1 MKRHF
6 MKSLKAFGMGVIS
19 LVAASSLVVSCYD
32 DSALRGEISGVKED
46 VKNLS
51 ARLDSLENS
60 LTSQITAV
68 QALYTAVESLKA
80 ADDALTSKDEELASK
95 IIIAEVKATDNGKI
109 QVVLTDG
116 TSVEI
121 EPASN
126 VKNQLVTVVDNN
138 WALVD
143 PVTGAVTTLKVND
156 ATVPVS
162 HPGFKIRFNDNTRY
176 VEVSVDGGAPFILS
190 RHSSYNRRARH
201 QYYFLDELPY
211 GEHTVTFTLDSEKP
225 DKSSMKDYS
234 EYKAEYDNSEFYISN
249 ILVVGDI
256 K

>member
-1 MKRHF
+1 
-6 MKSLKAFGMGVIS
+6 MKSLKAFGMGVMS

-32 DSALRGEISGVKED
+32 DSFLREEISD
-46 VKNLS
+46 VKDDLKGLT
-51 ARLDSLENS
+51 ARLDSLEKS

-68 QALYTAVESLKA
+68 QALYTAVASLEA
-80 ADDALTSKDEELASK
+80 ADDELTSKDEELASK

-126 VKNQLVTVVDNN
+126 VKNQLVTVVDKN

-162 HPGFKIRFNDNTRY
+162 HPGFKIRFNDNTITGKFTH
-176 VEVSVDGGAPFILS
+176 EKPIIESDGGHGMLFRDKEELMLTY
-190 RHSSYNRRARH
+190 HSPNQTDYERPVFVKLN
-201 QYYFLDELPY
+201 EL
-211 GEHTVTFTLDSEKP
+211 K
-225 DKSSMKDYS
+225 
-234 EYKAEYDNSEFYISN
+234 
-249 ILVVGDI
+249 
-256 K
+256 